1 MRTSRAVERETAA
14 NPREVQRRELSANP
28 SAVEHVLALQ
38 RLAGNAAVGRLLKA
52 GHDGSVRRLQRDD
65 KEREAE
71 LAYYESTRQ
80 VRLEAAAKLNDEWW
94 RANLPGGEW
103 SQIDGFWRG
112 GRKAALIQAISTP
125 GHGLETRQVLRIW
138 TLYWADKFN
147 LLNNFVDNMGGC
159 AKSVPDDKCSEY
171 QRQYGEAAS
180 MLSAVYDVL
189 EILLAAE
196 EQHKSLTIDQ
206 INEAAINALRF
217 RAIVGLLAAVA
228 GGLRQSASAQPLGRP
243 APQSSQGEESTTTRA
258 PEPIREPSTITPKT
272 PPPPPRTLTNA
283 TTTDV
288 AQLNDEGFVLNRITP
303 NGRTAVYQNPTTG
316 ARTEIT
322 LRQGGPTWA
331 NPAWG
336 RGRLE
341 SELRDHGFI
350 LDRQTRGEGG
360 LLYRNSSTGEEV
372 RIMPRPGQQFR
383 DEPIEKHLGSSYYRY
398 RRNGNVEW
406 GDHTMVPDK
415 NEARR

>member
-1 MRTSRAVERETAA
+1 MRTSRPVERENAA

-38 RLAGNAAVGRLLKA
+38 RLAGNAAVGRLLRA
-52 GHDGSVRRLQRDD
+52 GHERTVRRLQRDD
-65 KEREAE
+65 QERDAE

-94 RANLPGGEW
+94 RANLSGGDA
-103 SQIDGFWRG
+103 SQIDAFWRG

-125 GHGLETRQVLRIW
+125 DHGLGARQVLRIW
-138 TLYWADKFN
+138 TLYWADEFN

-171 QRQYGEAAS
+171 QRRFSQAAS
-180 MLSAVYDVL
+180 MLSAVVDVFD
-189 EILLAAE
+189 ILQAAE
-196 EQHKSLTIDQ
+196 QLHKSLTLDQ
-206 INEAAINALRF
+206 INEHASQALRF

-228 GGLRQSASAQPLGRP
+228 GGLRQSPRAQPLGRP
-243 APQSSQGEESTTTRA
+243 SSRVFEDEESTTTSP
-258 PEPIREPSTITPKT
+258 PEPVRQPSTVTPKT

-288 AQLNDEGFVLNRITP
+288 AELKDDGFVLNRITP

-316 ARTEIT
+316 ARAEVT

-341 SELRDHGFI
+341 SELRDRGFI

-372 RIMPRPGQQFR
+372 RIMPKPGQQFR
-383 DEPIEKHLGSSYYRY
+383 DEPIEKHLASSYYRY
-398 RRNGNVEW
+398 RPNGNVEW
-406 GDHTMVPDK
+406 GDHTMLPDK
-415 NEARR
+415 TDKK